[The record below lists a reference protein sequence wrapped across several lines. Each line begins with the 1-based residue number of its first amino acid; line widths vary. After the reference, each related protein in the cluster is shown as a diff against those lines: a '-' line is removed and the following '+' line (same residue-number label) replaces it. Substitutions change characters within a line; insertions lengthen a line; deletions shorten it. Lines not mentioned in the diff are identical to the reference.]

1 MALIVNKKLKNGI
14 MVDSAYAR
22 VEYISSNKNILGIQV
37 KFYTSIENEAL
48 ETINYQT
55 DLKIDDSNY
64 FKQAYEYLKTLE
76 EFKDAEDV

>member
-14 MVDSAYAR
+14 VVELAYAR
-22 VEYISSNKNILGIQV
+22 VEHISSNKNILGMQV
-37 KFYTSIENEAL
+37 KFYTNIENESF

-76 EFKDAEDV
+76 EFKDSKDC

>member
-22 VEYISSNKNILGIQV
+22 VEHISSNKNILGIQV
-37 KFYTSIENEAL
+37 KFYTSIENEAI
-48 ETINYQT
+48 ETISYQT

-64 FKQAYEYLKTLE
+64 FVQAYEYLKTLE
-76 EFKDAEDV
+76 EFKDSEDC

>member
-22 VEYISSNKNILGIQV
+22 VEYITSNKNTLGMQV
-37 KFYTSIENEAL
+37 RFYTNIDNESF
-48 ETINYQT
+48 ETISYQT
-55 DLKIDDSNY
+55 DLKIEDSNY

-76 EFKDAEDV
+76 DFKDAEDV